1 MYVFGHNM
9 LTKISEIKSWREE
22 SPYTKELILV
32 HKKNEEREQA
42 LLIIEGEYVSLY
54 SQLA

>member
-1 MYVFGHNM
+1 M
-9 LTKISEIKSWREE
+9 LAKISEIKSWQGEG
-22 SPYTKELILV
+22 PYTKELILV

-54 SQLA
+54 SKLA